1 MSPLLKAIVI
11 AFAAGT
17 IALPTSGPSPSS
29 SSVAP
34 APPAATPDRKAL
46 YQDLFTSP
54 SATERFQRLLV
65 DPATGN
71 LLSGD
76 ALRSRIVFDY
86 NIGPTDQAGKIT
98 AAVAASFPILV
109 DQDISTVTAF
119 LNPCS
124 LLIPHTHPQIE
135 SLVVTQG
142 NLTTGTLIPGL
153 VGPGGGTGEIVQDLS
168 QYQGTVFPAGAIHYQ
183 LNPSCKP
190 SIFVS
195 SLSSSD
201 PGTTLESTFFSLNG
215 EVVAAALGF
224 PDAAINGKD
233 INSIRNKIPQGV
245 IIAVEKCM
253 KKCNL
258 PIS

>member
-11 AFAAGT
+11 TLAAGT

-29 SSVAP
+29 SSVAL
-34 APPAATPDRKAL
+34 APPPPNASSVSLSIRPLATSFPV
-46 YQDLFTSP
+46 T
-54 SATERFQRLLV
+54 
-65 DPATGN
+65 
-71 LLSGD
+71 LS

-86 NIGPTDQAGKIT
+86 NIGPTDLAGKVT

-109 DQDISTVTAF
+109 DQDIYTVTAF

-124 LLIPHTHPQIE
+124 LL
-135 SLVVTQG
+135 
-142 NLTTGTLIPGL
+142 
-153 VGPGGGTGEIVQDLS
+153 DLL

-190 SIFVS
+190 SVFVA

-201 PGTTLESTFFSLNG
+201 PGTTLVSTFFSLDG
-215 EVVAAALGF
+215 EVVASALGF

-233 INSIRNKIPQGV
+233 ISSIRNKIPQGV
-245 IIAVEKCM
+245 VIAVEKCM
-253 KKCNL
+253 KKCDI
-258 PIS
+258 PTY

>member
-11 AFAAGT
+11 ALAAGT
-17 IALPTSGPSPSS
+17 IAFPTSNPSPSS

-86 NIGPTDQAGKIT
+86 NIGPTDLAGKVT

-124 LLIPHTHPQIE
+124 LLVPHTHPQIE

-190 SIFVS
+190 SIFVA

-215 EVVAAALGF
+215 EVR
-224 PDAAINGKD
+224 D
-233 INSIRNKIPQGV
+233 
-245 IIAVEKCM
+245 
-253 KKCNL
+253 
-258 PIS
+258 